1 MHILLLN
8 ELGMV
13 LSRSKLIDK
22 QLFSKHDAWL
32 VNDVIKLAIILLK
45 YLVII
50 ALVGFVF
57 VVL

>member
-1 MHILLLN
+1 
-8 ELGMV
+8 MV